1 MTSDV
6 FSKYHLN
13 KMKDPPI
20 QPQQEQSE
28 QQGQSEDPFSKYKVA
43 QPDSKEETL
52 PQYVTR
58 NAVRVGSRVAE
69 TIGGIPRDFVDLIQ
83 AGVFGAE
90 ELLGYPVAPE
100 RRKEAKNIAEG
111 LPSSQDIQKFSE
123 EKTGGYTSPR
133 GEYEKSADEYAKT
146 VASLLGPMKFRKAL
160 GIAALGIGVKKG
172 AEILGA
178 GEGTQEAAKIGTM
191 LISSMVNPN
200 GVKQLYTNLYNQAER
215 LAPEGTMVAAGT
227 MERKLLDLRKDLLK
241 GTQDRFEAKVLEQ
254 TEKVLKKIENG
265 QVDVNKMIATQRSIN
280 GIAGDPEF
288 YKRGEHLFPRLLDA
302 VKGSISQYGN
312 PTFQKTWHSANEAFG
327 GMAES
332 QKLSRFI
339 TSKIGNQ
346 PIKHVLLANIAEA
359 MAGYP
364 EAIVPTVA
372 GATAAF
378 GAIKGIELT
387 KRIMANPTLRK
398 YYGEVIRYGL
408 QENATAMLKS
418 ANKLEH
424 EFSIDTKRQ
433 AHLHKQ
439 KSIQNKGRQI
449 QK

>member
-13 KMKDPPI
+13 KMKEPPI
-20 QPQQEQSE
+20 QQQQQS
-28 QQGQSEDPFSKYKVA
+28 QNQGQSEDPFSKYKVA
-43 QPDSKEETL
+43 QPDSEEETL
-52 PQYVTR
+52 PQYITR

-69 TIGGIPRDFVDLIQ
+69 TIGGLPRDVVDLIQ
-83 AGVFGAE
+83 AGVFGVE
-90 ELLGYPVAPE
+90 ELLGHPVSEE
-100 RRKEAKNIAEG
+100 RREESKKIAEG

-133 GEYEKSADEYAKT
+133 GQYEKSADEYAKT
-146 VASLLGPMKFRKAL
+146 VATLLGPMKFRKAL
-160 GIAALGIGVKKG
+160 GIAALGTGAKKG

-215 LAPEGTMVAAGT
+215 LAPEGTKVSASL
-227 MERKLLDLRKDLLK
+227 MEKKLLKLRNDLLK
-241 GTQDRFEAKVLEQ
+241 GTQDRFEAKVLDQ
-254 TEKVLKKIENG
+254 TEKVLGKIQNG
-265 QVDVNKMIATQRSIN
+265 EVDVNHMIATQRSIN
-280 GIAGDPEF
+280 GVAGDPEF
-288 YKRGEHLFPRLLDA
+288 YRRGEHLFPKLLDA
-302 VKGSISQYGN
+302 VKDSISQYKN
-312 PTFQKTWHSANEAFG
+312 PQFQQTWNAANEAFG
-327 GMAES
+327 GMAQS
-332 QKLSRFI
+332 QKLSKYI

-359 MAGYP
+359 ASGYP
-364 EAIVPTVA
+364 EAILPTVA
-372 GATAAF
+372 GATVAF
-378 GAIKGIELT
+378 GAIKGIELA
-387 KRIMANPTLRK
+387 KRMMANPTLRK
-398 YYGEVIRYGL
+398 YYGDVIRYGL
-408 QENATAMLKS
+408 QENSTAMLKA

-433 AHLHKQ
+433 FHAHKRKSNQ
-439 KSIQNKGRQI
+439 KLNIQA